1 MIPEGTLLTS
11 PRLGTFTLG
20 PGTRAGG
27 SASVHASQ
35 MDDGTTLAVKVH
47 QGSKLAATTWRAANE
62 AKLIVV
68 PEPGLLPPTD
78 SFVVEFMERHYTC
91 LLMEYFPHEELGGLF
106 HEERNN
112 RPPTISIA
120 KKLLM
125 GLNNLH
131 RQGVVH
137 GDLSPS
143 NVLVDRTDLT
153 VNIIDFETAWRADG
167 DEHPPEA
174 WDREEYRSPE
184 VTLHGVQALN
194 FGSDV
199 WACGLILLQM
209 FAPKAWAE
217 LQARRG
223 WGPIFSSRQDDDH
236 DDPAGPLFEELTE
249 VHNSTLEALILG
261 MLIIDP
267 ARRWSTIQAYE
278 AVQNITEEGA

>member
-1 MIPEGTLLTS
+1 M
-11 PRLGTFTLG
+11 
-20 PGTRAGG
+20 
-27 SASVHASQ
+27 
-35 MDDGTTLAVKVH
+35 KVH

-62 AKLIVV
+62 AKLIVS
-68 PEPGLLPPTD
+68 PDLGLLPPTD

-91 LLMEYFPHEELGGLF
+91 LLMDYFPHEELGGLF
-106 HEERNN
+106 HEEDILRASAI
-112 RPPTISIA
+112 PIA
-120 KKLLM
+120 KRLLE
-125 GLNNLH
+125 GLHNLH

-137 GDLSPS
+137 GDLSPN

-153 VNIIDFETAWRADG
+153 VNIIDFETAWRPDG

-184 VTLHGVQALN
+184 VTHFGVQALN

-209 FAPKAWAE
+209 FAPKAWEE
-217 LQARRG
+217 LQTRKG

-236 DDPAGPLFEELTE
+236 EDPAGPLFAELTE

-267 ARRWSTIQAYE
+267 ARRWSTIQAHQ
-278 AVQNITEEGA
+278 AVQNVTEEGA